1 MELLE
6 NSVPE
11 GRVNEMNLKKELGR
25 YLKKWPWF
33 LLSMLLFYTAA
44 KIYLRYAKPQYFTTT
59 SLKLQQSKG
68 QNTALS
74 DLKNLGV
81 GVSDDQELEGE
92 TTLIVSKPI
101 LSKVV
106 KNLNLDVSFFSL
118 GNIKEV
124 ELYEESPIIGKILK
138 IANPN
143 NFGGASYLIKPI
155 DNQSFI
161 LTEENGSSNKK
172 YFFGVPIN
180 LSFGTVQIDLKPGF
194 TLDSTLKVV
203 FKNSLN
209 VVGSLEGSINV
220 SLPPNKGLMMQ
231 VDMTGPTPKKS
242 EDILNNLTKEY
253 LIDGV
258 NDKNLEAQNT
268 QDFINGRLDI
278 ISKDLSGIENEKE
291 NFKRTNQI
299 TNLEGQATLALTNAD
314 NDTKAVFGFNTQLN
328 LINSIYEATSSNQLL
343 PSNIGLSAGVDELI
357 TKYNNLLL
365 TKNRVLKQATTI
377 NPEVVE
383 MTKQIASAKDLI
395 RKNLIEARE
404 NIMVQL
410 GHTNGEINV
419 AKDNL
424 NKYPTREKVFRSIER
439 QQTLKEQLYLYLLQK
454 REENAITLAVKAPK
468 AKVINPA
475 FTTGIVKPNYGQI
488 TYGALF
494 AGFLLPLVWFLG
506 FNFLDS
512 KIHSKN
518 TIVSLIPDAIV
529 IGEIPVNIDKNPM
542 VHENDFS
549 VFAESYRILVSNLR
563 FFLRA
568 KNKLKGGVIL
578 VTSSIKGEGKTTV
591 SMNTALTLAGS
602 SKVIIIGADIRNPKL
617 HRFMPGENY
626 GLTDYLISE
635 EMDYKPFISNS
646 KITPNLD
653 VMFSGQIAP
662 NPNDLL
668 DMDKFNNLIESLKIK
683 YDYVVLDSAPV
694 MLVSDTLSLI
704 ENSDVILY
712 VIKSDF
718 TEREMVTFARDFRQE
733 NNIKSMAFV
742 LNAVKPQDTK
752 FGTKYGYGYYSYETN
767 APKTWWKK
775 LLYK

>member
-1 MELLE
+1 
-6 NSVPE
+6 
-11 GRVNEMNLKKELGR
+11 
-25 YLKKWPWF
+25 
-33 LLSMLLFYTAA
+33 
-44 KIYLRYAKPQYFTTT
+44 
-59 SLKLQQSKG
+59 
-68 QNTALS
+68 
-74 DLKNLGV
+74 V